1 MSKYKVELNGTNIEN
16 YEKLSHQQTIELLKT
31 YHQNHDSCIKEK
43 LVLSNLKL
51 VLSLVQ
57 KYQQRVNNLDDLFQ
71 VGVIGLMK
79 AIDHFNTNLEVRF
92 STYAV
97 PLIQGEMKRYLRE
110 NSPMR
115 IPRSLRDIA
124 YKALLVNEEY
134 MKKYNREAS
143 IKELSQRLNV
153 DEYTLVE
160 ALSSTHSVSSLSQEV
175 QNDGNGPMDLESQI
189 PDNHSHME
197 DIQKTID
204 LQKAMHH
211 LDQKEMQIIHERY
224 FQGLTQSE
232 IAKDLM
238 ISQAQVSRIEKQAL
252 SHLKKYMIG

>member
-1 MSKYKVELNGTNIEN
+1 MSKYKVELNGNNIEE
-16 YEKLSHQQTIELLKT
+16 YKKLSHQQTMELLEL
-31 YHQNHDSCIKEK
+31 YQQNHDLKIKER

-79 AIDHFNTNLEVRF
+79 AIDHFDTSLDVRF

-97 PLIQGEMKRYLRE
+97 PLISGEIKRYLRE
-110 NSPMR
+110 NSPLR

-124 YKALLVNEEY
+124 YKALLMNEEY
-134 MKKYNREAS
+134 MKKYNREATF
-143 IKELSQRLNV
+143 KELSKSLDI

-160 ALSSTHSVSSLSQEV
+160 ALSSTHNVTSLSQEV
-175 QNDGNGPMDLESQI
+175 QNDGNGPIDLESQI
-189 PDNHSHME
+189 PDRRSEMM
-197 DIQKTID
+197 DIQKSID
-204 LQKAMHH
+204 LQKAMRH
-211 LDQKEMQIIHERY
+211 LDQKEMQIIHEHY
-224 FQGLTQSE
+224 FKGLTQSE

-252 SHLKKYMIG
+252 SQLKKYMSG

>member
-1 MSKYKVELNGTNIEN
+1 M
-16 YEKLSHQQTIELLKT
+16 
-31 YHQNHDSCIKEK
+31 
-43 LVLSNLKL
+43 
-51 VLSLVQ
+51 
-57 KYQQRVNNLDDLFQ
+57 NNLDDLFQ

-115 IPRSLRDIA
+115 IPRSLRDVA

-175 QNDGNGPMDLESQI
+175 QNDGNGPIDLESQI

>member
-1 MSKYKVELNGTNIEN
+1 MSKYKVELNGNNIEE
-16 YEKLSHQQTIELLKT
+16 YEKLSHQQTMELLEL
-31 YHQNHDSCIKEK
+31 YQQNHDLKIKER

-79 AIDHFNTNLEVRF
+79 AIDHFDTSLDVRF

-97 PLIQGEMKRYLRE
+97 PLISGEIKRYLRE
-110 NSPMR
+110 SSPLR

-124 YKALLVNEEY
+124 YKALLMNEEY
-134 MKKYNREAS
+134 MKKYNREATF
-143 IKELSQRLNV
+143 KELSKSLDI

-160 ALSSTHSVSSLSQEV
+160 ALSSTHNVTSLSQEV
-175 QNDGNGPMDLESQI
+175 QNDGNGPIDLESQI
-189 PDNHSHME
+189 PDRRSEMM
-197 DIQKTID
+197 DIQKSID
-204 LQKAMHH
+204 LQKAMRY
-211 LDQKEMQIIHERY
+211 LDQKEMQIIHEHY
-224 FQGLTQSE
+224 FKGLTQRE

-252 SHLKKYMIG
+252 AQLKKYMSG

>member
-1 MSKYKVELNGTNIEN
+1 MSRYKVDLNGNDVERF
-16 YEKLSHQQTIELLKT
+16 EQLSYHQTMELLKL
-31 YHQNHDSCIKEK
+31 YQQNQDPQIKEK

-57 KYQQRVNNLDDLFQ
+57 KYQQRVSNLDDLFQ
-71 VGVIGLMK
+71 VGVIGLIK
-79 AIDHFNTNLEVRF
+79 AIDHFDTSLEVRF

-97 PLIQGEMKRYLRE
+97 PLILGEMKRYLRE
-110 NSPMR
+110 SSPMR

-124 YKALLVNEEY
+124 YKALVMNEDY
-134 MKKYNREAS
+134 LKKHHREAS
-143 IKELSQRLNV
+143 FQELSRLLKI

-160 ALSSTHSVSSLSQEV
+160 ALSSTHNVSSLSQEV
-175 QNDGNGPMDLESQI
+175 QNDGNGPIDLESQI
-189 PDNHSHME
+189 PDHHNAMDDMQRS
-197 DIQKTID
+197 ID

-211 LDQKEMQIIHERY
+211 LDQKELRIIKQRY
-224 FQGLTQSE
+224 FEGFTQSE

-252 SHLKKYMIG
+252 SHLKKYMTR